1 MLLAVAL
8 LLNITARAQ
17 SQYMRGYPQA
27 DANLDLK
34 QGFLSPPKGYGNVPF
49 YWWSGDHLTRERL
62 AAQLDILSESA
73 TDGFAISYIHT
84 DPKTDTLFNG
94 KKYGLYGRTEPGE
107 PAVFSDEWWDIWTW
121 FSGECAKRGV
131 AAGLD
136 DYTVGWIGNGYYPD
150 EIEHR
155 EQFQNYPGHL
165 TIKKIPVKRGKAE
178 CIAVPENMLAAVVW
192 PEGERVDHLVK
203 GGCLDWQPQR
213 DGVLYLISTEHSYI
227 LHPDYGK
234 ALVEVYFDRFEQKM
248 TPQQRE
254 GMNYFFQD
262 ELSYPIDMLSW
273 SKDFAEQ
280 FMQRKGYDV
289 VPLLPALVDDIGAIT
304 PKVRLDYAEVLTDLA
319 EERYY
324 KPIYEWHAKRGLI
337 YGSDNLGRGKDPLA
351 YVDYFRA
358 NSWYTAPGNDAPSRG
373 SSFLQTKVSSS
384 IAHLYHRPRTWLEA
398 FHSMGWGSSGEWLT
412 EQIDHHFMA
421 GGNLVCMHGLYYSTH
436 GGWWEWAPPCFHFRM
451 PYWPHMK
458 GWLKYTERM
467 SYILSQGSHICDI
480 AVVYPT
486 ESMQAYKDATAEGAF
501 ATAMRLSD
509 SGLDYDFIDFR
520 SLRDAHIKDGRIY
533 MGDESYRVIVISD
546 MQAMHHSSLEKL
558 RDFYRAGGIVLST
571 GALPKASSR
580 KGEGDSAVDEIL
592 RELFSMTGSETSG
605 KVSLQTKVQTSSQ
618 GGVAMWVA
626 DGAVESVIP
635 KYILPDFIPGQ
646 KGGKVLHRRIGERDV
661 YMVMN
666 VEKGSECFFR
676 AKGRVELWDAATAT
690 IEPLP
695 ISRQDENGTWIR
707 MNKEYDNSYLIVFSE
722 GEPERSTR
730 HYGQSTPRHTMPIEG
745 AWQVELLPTLDNR
758 WGDYRLPATEEMIA
772 AEARTF
778 DYKAHEWSEW
788 RSGGIYGYGEQAIL
802 EWGGK
807 SEEYSFSWQYG
818 VWGEP
823 GSQGYHGLKSKVS
836 DGFFILDKGKRQR
849 FSTYVYVPK
858 TDNYR
863 VEQIYTPAD
872 RLFIDGKQVTEIQNT
887 GLSLKNI
894 TSGVVRLKRGWHSM
908 VVEYDKCAPKK
919 VDVRV
924 GVMRDYRDRGAVV
937 LIPEREPAPVKPS
950 IYGERV
956 AMLWS
961 GSNHLKYDPYGGKY
975 PLWDYRFVSAPGMQR
990 LEFELYGELTQVSV
1004 KGQSLKI
1011 EALGEGAERGA
1022 RRYAVSMPSTVERA
1036 EQVSFSVKVD
1046 EGCQGTAAIAAPVK
1060 ISTAKGLLEA
1070 GDWSQ
1075 TGALLHYSG
1084 GMRYSRNI
1092 TLPEGITPN
1101 RVMLNLGDVVA
1112 TCEVSVNGVKVGEKM
1127 SPPYSFDITSQLKAG
1142 ENRVE
1147 VVVYSTLANH
1157 YQVQPTPYRGSPKA
1171 GIIGPVSVEVY

>member
-1 MLLAVAL
+1 MLLSIAL
-8 LLNITARAQ
+8 ILNLTATAQ
-17 SQYMRGYPQA
+17 PQYMRGYPQA
-27 DANLDLK
+27 DAKLDLK

-94 KKYGLYGRTEPGE
+94 KKYGLYGRTEPGD
-107 PAVFSDEWWDIWTW
+107 PAVFSEEWWDIWTW

-150 EIEHR
+150 EIESR

-165 TIKKIPVKRGKAE
+165 TIKKIPVKRGKDE

-192 PEGERVDHLVK
+192 PQAERLDYLIK
-203 GGCLDWQPQR
+203 GGCLNWQPQQ

-280 FMQRKGYDV
+280 FLERKGYDI

-337 YGSDNLGRGKDPLA
+337 YGSDNLGRGKNPLA

-358 NSWYTAPGNDAPSRG
+358 NSWYTAPGNDAPSTG

-467 SYILSQGSHICDI
+467 SYILSQGSHVCDI

-486 ESMQAYKDATAEGAF
+486 ESMQAYKDATADGAF
-501 ATAMRLSD
+501 TTAMQLSD

-520 SLRDAHIKDGRIY
+520 SLRDARIEGGRIY
-533 MGDESYRVIVISD
+533 MGDESYRVIVIAD
-546 MQAMHHSSLEKL
+546 MRAMHHSSLEKL
-558 RDFYRAGGIVLST
+558 RDFYRQGGIVLAT

-592 RELFSMTGSETSG
+592 RELFLMTGSG
-605 KVSLQTKVQTSSQ
+605 TKAKASSQ
-618 GGVAMWVA
+618 VQRSNAGGVAMWVE
-626 DGAVESVIP
+626 DGSVEKIIP
-635 KYILPDFIPGQ
+635 QYIVPDFIPNKQ
-646 KGGKVLHRRIGERDV
+646 GGKVLHRRIGERDV

-666 VEKGSECFFR
+666 VEQGSECFFR
-676 AKGRVELWDAATAT
+676 SKGRVELWDAATAT
-690 IEPLP
+690 ISTMP
-695 ISRQDENGTWIR
+695 ISRQDENGTWIK

-722 GEPERSTR
+722 GEPEYSTR
-730 HYGQSTPRHTMPIEG
+730 HYGQATPRHTMPIEG
-745 AWQVELLPTLDNR
+745 EWQVELRPTLDNR
-758 WGDYRLPATEEMIA
+758 WGDYRLPASEQMIA

-778 DYKAHEWSEW
+778 DYKAREWSEW
-788 RSGGIYGYGEQAIL
+788 HTNGIYGYGEQATL

-807 SEEYSFSWQYG
+807 REPYNFSWQYG

-836 DGFFILDKGKRQR
+836 DGFFILDKGKAQR
-849 FSTYVYVPK
+849 FSTCVYVPQSG
-858 TDNYR
+858 NYR
-863 VEQIYTPAD
+863 IEQIYTPAD
-872 RLFIDGKQVTEIQNT
+872 KIIIDGNKVADSQ
-887 GLSLKNI
+887 GLALNLENF
-894 TSGVVRLKRGWHSM
+894 TSSVVRLKRGWHSM
-908 VVEYDKCAPKK
+908 VVEYDTREPKK

-924 GVMRDYRDRGAVV
+924 GVMRDFRDRGAVV
-937 LIPEREPAPVKPS
+937 LMPEHEPAPIKPS

-961 GSNHLKYDPYGGKY
+961 GSNHLMYDPYGGKH
-975 PLWDYRFVSAPGMQR
+975 LVWEYRFTSAPGMQR
-990 LEFELYGELTQVSV
+990 LEFELWGELLDVTMQ
-1004 KGQSLKI
+1004 GQSLKV
-1011 EALGEGAERGA
+1011 ETQGEGAERGS
-1022 RRYAVSMPSTVERA
+1022 RRYAVVMPSVVERA
-1036 EQVSFSVKVD
+1036 EQVHFSVKTD
-1046 EGCQGTAAIAAPVK
+1046 AGCQGTAAIAAPVK
-1060 ISTAKGLLEA
+1060 ITTGKGLLEA

-1084 GMRYSRNI
+1084 GMLYSRNI
-1092 TLPEGITPN
+1092 TMPEGISPN
-1101 RVMLNLGDVVA
+1101 LVMLNLGDVVA

-1127 SPPYSFDITSQLKAG
+1127 SPPYSFDITSLLKAG

-1147 VVVYSTLANH
+1147 VLVYSTLANH
-1157 YQVQPTPYRGSPKA
+1157 YQTLPTPYRGEPKA
-1171 GIIGPVSVEVY
+1171 GIIGPVMVEIY